1 MSAPQSPID
10 GNPETLSESAFLAL
24 AEALLARVESLAE
37 NATQDIDVQRSGNV
51 LNIELEDGHKLVVNL
66 QTPMREVWLAAR
78 TGGFH
83 YRYAAGSQQ
92 WLDTRSNAEFFSVLL
107 GFFNS

>member
-1 MSAPQSPID
+1 MSAPQSPTD
-10 GNPETLSESAFLAL
+10 GNPETLSESAFLVL
-24 AEALLARVESLAE
+24 GEALLARVESLAE
-37 NATQDIDVQRSGNV
+37 TATQDIDVQRSGNV

-83 YRYAAGSQQ
+83 YQYVAASQQ

-107 GFFNS
+107 AFFNA